1 MPDIFFTSDTHFD
14 HESIIRLSKRPFQTV
29 TEMNEVLIANW
40 NAVVREQD
48 SVWHL
53 GDFCM
58 GSDEPASSFAARLN
72 GTIHLIQ
79 GNHDDRTVRDSAA
92 SFASI
97 DMMKSISVDG
107 QQIFLCHYPLREW
120 NRAWRGAW
128 HLFGHVH
135 GRLDHEQR
143 SKSLDVGVDSQAYRP
158 ISYEEIKGVMQER
171 PDYPEVAG
179 GKRRE
184 R

>member
-29 TEMNEVLIANW
+29 TEMNEALIANW
-40 NAVVREQD
+40 NAVIRDQD
-48 SVWHL
+48 TVWHL
-53 GDFCM
+53 GDFCI
-58 GSDEPASSFAARLN
+58 GSDEPASTFASRLN

-79 GNHDDRTVRDSAA
+79 GNHDDRTVRDCAA

-97 DMMKSISVDG
+97 DTMKSISVDG
-107 QQIFLCHYPLREW
+107 QHIFLCHYPLREW
-120 NRAWRGAW
+120 NRAWRGSW

-135 GRLDHEQR
+135 GRLDNEPR
-143 SKSLDVGVDSQAYRP
+143 SKSLDVGVDSRNYRP
-158 ISYEEIKGVMQER
+158 VSFEEIRGVMRDR
-171 PDYPEVAG
+171 PEYPEVAG
-179 GKRRE
+179 GELRR